1 MGRDLQRTNES
12 HITHHSL
19 LITALLVIVTVL
31 VIIGASA
38 WAQAP
43 VQRPVK
49 VTMDFNEVDL
59 PVFVRFM
66 SELTGKQFIL
76 DEKATGKITVYSPTK
91 VTVDQAYDMF
101 LAALEVRRLTAIQ
114 RGNVIQIAQVAEVPP
129 ERGAFVYRL
138 KHASAAD
145 TATVLTNLVARSL
158 TPPVAPGGRPP
169 LRPLSEF
176 EAPVQVFADK
186 PSNSLVISATKRDYD
201 RLKGVILE
209 LDTRRKQVFVEAV
222 IMEVSVDRLRSI
234 GADPVQV
241 LGLISKGSVN
251 ILAGFNRVP
260 EDLAI
265 IAQALSGTTAGQGT
279 TQIVANTANV
289 RAFMNLLMNLTDT
302 NLLSTPQVIASD
314 NQKAKIVVG
323 QNVPFPTGQAQGI
336 TGGTLVTIERRDVGV
351 TLEMTPQVL
360 EGDLVR
366 LEVKQEITAV
376 LPGSQTIGTGNAT
389 VPVGPTTTKRAL
401 DTITVAKDQ
410 QTIVIGG
417 LVRDDV
423 TITESKIPLLG
434 DIPILGYL
442 FKNRTQQTTKVN
454 LLVFLTPHVLKDEVE
469 MVKLNNIKGAEV
481 EDTQQYTNIEMMTG
495 VKKITAERLLSTE
508 PVSTP
513 ENRRTMEPEGK

>member
-1 MGRDLQRTNES
+1 MTLLAPHTSRLTTVLGVVLATV
-12 HITHHSL
+12 SL
-19 LITALLVIVTVL
+19 LGVIGIHSVY
-31 VIIGASA
+31 G
-38 WAQAP
+38 QAP
-43 VQRPVK
+43 VNRPVK
-49 VTMDFNEVDL
+49 VTMDFNDVDL

-76 DEKATGKITVYSPTK
+76 DEKATGKVTVYSPTK
-91 VTVDQAYDMF
+91 VTVEQAYDMF
-101 LAALEVRRLTAIQ
+101 LAALEIRRLTAIP
-114 RGNVIQIAQVAEVPP
+114 RGDVIQIAQIAEVPP

-138 KHASAAD
+138 KHASAPD

-186 PSNSLVISATKRDYD
+186 ASNSLVISATPRDYS
-201 RLKGVILE
+201 RLRGVIQE

-234 GADPVQV
+234 GADPTQV
-241 LGLISKGSVN
+241 LGLFSKGSLNV
-251 ILAGFNRVP
+251 LGGFNRVP
-260 EDLAI
+260 EDLATL
-265 IAQALSGTTAGQGT
+265 AQSLSGSTTGSAAA
-279 TQIVANTANV
+279 IVANTVNV
-289 RAFMNLLMNLTDT
+289 RFFLQLLMNLTDT

-360 EGDLVR
+360 EGGLVR
-366 LEVKQEITAV
+366 LELKQEITAV

-401 DTITVAKDQ
+401 DTVTVAQDE

-442 FKNRTQQTTKVN
+442 FKNRTTQSTKVN
-454 LLVFLTPHVLKDEVE
+454 LLVFLTPHILKDDVE
-469 MVKLNNIKGAEV
+469 MVKLNNTKGVEV
-481 EDTQQYTNIEMMTG
+481 EETQQYSIIDTPTG
-495 VKKITAERLLSTE
+495 VKRITSERLLPTE
-508 PVSTP
+508 PTP
-513 ENRRTMEPEGK
+513 PPIDRGNTEDPKAR